1 MAASKEY
8 DPYREALV
16 IESRT
21 IWPDEFADLDDAARA
36 RIAQRLHAEPDKAAD
51 LNYHRLHTGFAR
63 VITVTADDVA
73 RAK

>member
-21 IWPDEFADLDDAARA
+21 VWPDELADLDEAAKA
-36 RIAQRLHAEPDKAAD
+36 RIALRLHAEPDKAAD
-51 LNYHRLHTGFAR
+51 LSYHRLHTGFAR
-63 VITVTADDVA
+63 IITVTAEDVA